1 MSILRKFSNPF
12 GSSADNSWIREWYA
26 PYWFLLPIHGLTHSL
41 PNIFLL
47 YYWIPAAIN
56 KMQTGIIISSFQ
68 GFSILVGIYVNKLR
82 GNNCVIHTTWYTVC
96 TDKEYN
102 TKVVYSL
109 NTTWYTV
116 CTDKEYNTKVVY
128 CLLYHVTGPL
138 PCDRA
143 FTVWQGRY
151 YVTGPLPCDRAFT
164 MWQGLYY
171 VTGPL
176 PCDRAFTMWQGLYH
190 VTGPLLCDRAFTMWQ
205 GFYHVTGL
213 LPCDRAFT
221 MWQGLYCASHILQFY
236 CR

>member
-143 FTVWQGRY
+143 FTVPLIFYSFIVDRSLMSFQSRFIYIRY
-151 YVTGPLPCDRAFT
+151 LQMQYFIIDALHTYCQWIF
-164 MWQGLYY
+164 WEYIYLYKIPSW
-171 VTGPL
+171 TEII
-176 PCDRAFTMWQGLYH
+176 DHTK
-190 VTGPLLCDRAFTMWQ
+190 
-205 GFYHVTGL
+205 
-213 LPCDRAFT
+213 
-221 MWQGLYCASHILQFY
+221 HIYFRKCQNI
-236 CR
+236 C